1 MSLPLDQAR
10 ALAERIRA
18 ALSPMCSRIDIA
30 GSIRRARP
38 VCGDIDIVCQAQPH
52 MRSSIIDLC
61 KRGGT
66 LAKHGEQYAV
76 INLPSGVQ
84 LDLWFAHGGGGDLF
98 APEPPNYGILLL
110 SRTGSAA
117 HNIQLATRAK
127 SLGLHFH
134 PHKGVMKGERIVAS
148 VNESL
153 IFQALNLPFIEPE
166 KREVQP

>member
-38 VCGDIDIVCQAQPH
+38 VCGDIDIVCQTQPH
-52 MRSSIIDLC
+52 MRAHIIALC
-61 KRGGT
+61 KRSGT
-66 LAKHGEQYAV
+66 LTKQGGQYVMVA
-76 INLPSGVQ
+76 LRHGVQ
-84 LDLWFAHGGGGDLF
+84 LDLWFAHNGGGDLF

-134 PHKGVMKGERIVAS
+134 PHKGVMKGDRIVAS
-148 VNESL
+148 AEEAD
-153 IFQALNLPFIEPE
+153 IFRALNLPYIEPE